1 MSRRFV
7 FRRISAMTL
16 AVGLAVGAFPGIGS
30 AAGSTGDYSLHQN
43 YVNLEEIAQ
52 KAFISP
58 QINTQSNNKIRVIV
72 QLDGQPAAAREDA
85 NRVSVRSFAGAATES
100 AIQEE
105 QSGVLD
111 QATEQGLNL
120 EVNYQFDTVLNGFE
134 VTIPA
139 NEIPEL
145 ANIPGVK
152 AIQEN
157 STWYP
162 DPIEPAAVNT
172 ATSTYFDSN
181 PLEQIGVDQ
190 AWAAGFTGAGLK
202 VGVLDTGVDYKHP
215 DIAPAYKGGY
225 DSYYN
230 DNDPYEDIPDKS
242 GYMGTYHGTHVAGTI
257 IGRAA
262 NSTSDIVQKGVAYEA
277 ELYAYKVLGKDP
289 NSPDGASGTTA
300 QVIDGIERAV
310 QDGMDV
316 INMSLSSETEMDV
329 NSPYAIAINNAVLS
343 GVTVVVSSGNEGPGS
358 YTMGS
363 PAAAQL
369 AIAVGAVDSESTSY
383 SGEVSAELVDTT
395 SVTTATYLNSDS
407 IPLVG
412 WKTLKTDFTNIIGT
426 DSQEI
431 VYAGLGR
438 MEDYLGLG
446 SKLAGKI
453 VLVSRGGPSL
463 LEKVVY
469 ANQFGAKALIV
480 FNGKADS
487 SGKKP
492 DLSPIPE
499 YDGLFYPVLGDGVNY
514 IPTFVLSGEQGRNLA
529 KAIIDNPDQTLK
541 MSFNDVYVE
550 EVTPGDFLA
559 SFSAWGPNADPDL
572 SIKPDLLAPGVNIMS
587 TIPTFLFGANRA
599 YQRSNGTSMSAPHIS
614 GMALLLKQA
623 HPDWNPFDI
632 RAALANTAK
641 VLSDEN
647 GDLYSVYQQG
657 AGRADANLALQTDA
671 LLQAVE
677 PIKILD
683 KSYNQK
689 QVTNYNSSANFGVVA
704 PNQTVEKTLQLKN
717 VSGQTVS
724 YTASIDWHASHSGVD
739 AALAGN
745 TITAA
750 AGSTS
755 EFKLNLSVADS
766 AQEGHYSGQVN
777 LSSPGE
783 PTLHL
788 PFSVHVG
795 YGIQDVKLTKDTIF
809 PNQNGKKTTNLSLRL
824 TANDT
829 NYIGVYVESLDHQ
842 IQGFLDYK
850 FTDSPGVML
859 APGVYQFD
867 NIDYKYQTFNSED
880 ELSLP
885 EGQYRIIINAIQ
897 LDSNSNIVKDSNGN
911 DIVYAAYTYLRV
923 DYTGNG
929 GSGSGGGETGGG
941 GIGGGGGAPV
951 PGPGTPPAV
960 PTIPNPFKTTANVSP
975 EVQAV
980 INPNVKTVKLLPKG
994 SEKDGTILL
1003 SVQDADL
1010 EKALSSAGS
1019 TPTSLVIAAPA
1030 GKEQVVIVSL
1040 TANQLK
1046 QLGTA
1051 ASQNTVVINANGA
1064 AISLPAKLFA
1074 GAPANSDLEIVLTPA
1089 ESSRTKFSAK
1099 ATSSTVIGTPVSFE
1113 ANWVQGSDR
1122 KTPVKVAHDTFI
1134 KRSFTVPGQIQ
1145 AGTAGV
1151 LYEENGVIKPV
1162 ASIFKAQQNGSTI
1175 VTVSRPGF
1183 SVYAAVSRTL
1193 KFKDIANSPAA
1204 THIETLAGKFI
1215 IEGTSADKFS
1225 PMNQLTRAEFTSL
1238 LVRSLG
1244 LTATYSSVKFND
1256 VEASDWYAA
1265 DLAAAYEA
1273 GLIQGTGHHQF
1284 SPSANVTRQELI
1296 VILNRALRLTGATL
1310 TGSSA
1315 TGAGYADETRIA
1327 AYAKDSVR
1335 TLSAA
1340 GIISGVSENGK
1351 SYFKPN
1357 EATTRETAAS
1367 ALRLMLIASGL
1378 IEQ

>member
-1 MSRRFV
+1 MRKV
-7 FRRISAMTL
+7 SAMTL
-16 AVGLAVGAFPGIGS
+16 AVGLVVGALPGIGS
-30 AAGSTGDYSLHQN
+30 AAGSTGSDSLHQS
-43 YVNLEEIAQ
+43 YVNLEEVAQ
-52 KAFISP
+52 QAFISP
-58 QINTQSNNKIRVIV
+58 EINTQSNNKIRVIV
-72 QLDGQPAAAREDA
+72 QLDGQPEAAEDA
-85 NRVSVRSFAGAATES
+85 NDVFGISSFAGADAES
-100 AIQEE
+100 TVQQE
-105 QSGVLD
+105 QSGFLD
-111 QATEQGLNL
+111 QVSEQGLNL
-120 EVNYQFDTVLNGFE
+120 EVNYQYDTVLNGFE
-134 VTIPA
+134 VSIPA
-139 NEIPEL
+139 NQIPKL

-190 AWAAGFTGAGLK
+190 AWAAGYSGKGLK

-225 DSYYN
+225 DSFYD
-230 DNDPYEDIPDKS
+230 DNDPYEDVPDKS
-242 GYMGTYHGTHVAGTI
+242 GYLGTFHGTHVAGTI

-262 NSTSDIVQKGVAYEA
+262 NTNSDIVQKGVAYEA
-277 ELYAYKVLGKDP
+277 DLYAYKVLGKDTK
-289 NSPDGASGTTA
+289 SPDGASGTTA

-316 INMSLSSETEMDV
+316 INMSLSSESEMDV

-358 YTMGS
+358 YTLGS

-369 AIAVGAVDSESTSY
+369 AIAVGAVDSDSTSY
-383 SGEVSAELVDTT
+383 SGEVSADLVDAA
-395 SVTTATYLNSDS
+395 SVTTATYLNSDP

-412 WKTLKTDFTNIIGT
+412 WKTLQTDFKGIMGT
-426 DSQEI
+426 DPQEV

-438 MEDYLGLG
+438 MEDYVKLG
-446 SKLAGKI
+446 SKLAGKV

-469 ANQFGAKALIV
+469 ANQFGAKAVVV
-480 FNGKADS
+480 FNGKEKEGSD
-487 SGKKP
+487 GKEA
-492 DLSPIPE
+492 DLSPSIPG
-499 YDGLFYPVLGDGVNY
+499 YDGLYYPIMGDGVNY
-514 IPTFVLSGEQGRNLA
+514 IPTFVLSGEKGRNLA
-529 KAIIDNPDQTLK
+529 KSILENSDQTLK
-541 MSFNDVYVE
+541 MNFKDVYVE
-550 EVTPGDFLA
+550 EVTRGDFLA
-559 SFSAWGPNADPDL
+559 PFSAWGPNSDADS

-587 TIPTFLFGANRA
+587 TIPTFLFGANNA

-632 RAALANTAK
+632 RAALANTAV
-641 VLSDEN
+641 VLKDER
-647 GDLYSVYQQG
+647 GDWYSVYQQG
-657 AGRADANLALQTDA
+657 AGRADANLALQTRA
-671 LLQAVE
+671 LLQAIE

-683 KSYNQK
+683 KTYNQK
-689 QVTNYNSSANFGVVA
+689 QVTNYNSSASFGMVS
-704 PNQTVEKTLQLKN
+704 PNQTAGKTLQLKN
-717 VSGQTVS
+717 VSGQAVS
-724 YTASIDWHASHSGVD
+724 YTASVDWHGSHSGVD
-739 AALAGN
+739 AALDN
-745 TITAA
+745 NSITAA

-755 EFKLNLSVADS
+755 EFKLNLTVADS
-766 AQEGHYSGQVN
+766 AQEGFYSGQVT

-788 PFSVHVG
+788 PFSLHVG
-795 YGIQDVKLTKDTIF
+795 YGIQDVKLTNDTIY
-809 PNQNGKKTTNLSLRL
+809 PNQSGKQTTNLSLRL
-824 TANDT
+824 TASDT

-842 IQGFLDYK
+842 IQGILKYK
-850 FTDSPGVML
+850 FTDSPAVML

-867 NIDYKYQTFNSED
+867 KIDYKYQNFNTGD
-880 ELSLP
+880 ELLLP
-885 EGQYRIIINAIQ
+885 EGQYRIIIQAIQ
-897 LDSNSNIVKDSNGN
+897 LDSNNKPVKDSNGN
-911 DIVYAAYTYLRV
+911 EIVYTAYTYLRV
-923 DYTGNG
+923 DY
-929 GSGSGGGETGGG
+929 SGGGGNSGGGTGGG
-941 GIGGGGGAPV
+941 GPAPV

-960 PTIPNPFKTTANVSP
+960 PTIPNPFKTTANVSA

-980 INPNVKTVKLLPKG
+980 INPNVKTIKLLPKG
-994 SEKDGTILL
+994 SDKDGAILL
-1003 SVQDADL
+1003 SVQDDDL

-1019 TPTSLVIAAPA
+1019 TPTALVIAAPA
-1030 GKEQVVIVSL
+1030 GKEQAVKVSL

-1046 QLGTA
+1046 QLGNA
-1051 ASQNTVVINANGA
+1051 ASHNTVVINANGA

-1074 GAPANSDLEIVLTPA
+1074 ETPANAELEVVITPA
-1089 ESSRTKFSAK
+1089 ESSKPQFTIK
-1099 ATSSTVIGTPVSFE
+1099 ATGSTVIGTPVNFE
-1113 ANWVQGSDR
+1113 ANWVQGSGS
-1122 KTPVKVAHDTFI
+1122 KTPVKVANDTFI
-1134 KRSFTVPGQIQ
+1134 KRSFTIPGQVQ
-1145 AGTAGV
+1145 AGMAGV

-1193 KFKDIANSPAA
+1193 KFNDIANSPAA
-1204 THIETLAGKFI
+1204 SHIEALAGKFI

-1225 PMNQLTRAEFTSL
+1225 PMNPLTRAEFTSL

-1244 LTATYSSVKFND
+1244 LTATTSSVKFSD
-1256 VEASDWYAA
+1256 VKASDWYAA

-1273 GLIQGTGHHQF
+1273 GLIQGTGNHKF
-1284 SPSANVTRQELI
+1284 SPSAKVTRQELI
-1296 VILNRALRLTGATL
+1296 VILDRALELTGVKV
-1310 TGSSA
+1310 TGSTS
-1315 TGAGYADETRIA
+1315 TVAGYADESRIA
-1327 AYAKDSVR
+1327 GYAKDSVHS
-1335 TLSAA
+1335 LSSA
-1340 GIISGVSENGK
+1340 GIISGIRENGK

-1367 ALRLMLIASGL
+1367 ALRLMLAASGL